1 MMHGRGKSD
10 FAIVAV
16 KPANKAEQSA
26 AELVE
31 QRAETK
37 GNANQQSA
45 CRTQSRVSVSQ
56 ALERIRQAFAV
67 MTRGKSR
74 MRESCMY
81 GSARGAPSNG
91 RPYRDRRDFITL
103 LGGAAVAWPLA
114 AHAQQ
119 QRLPVI
125 GFVNSSSPHLYVPFI
140 RAWQQG
146 LGETGYAEGR
156 NVAVEYRWAMGH
168 YDRLPALVTELAGLP
183 VAVLAATSGP
193 AALAAKAANTTVP
206 TVFTMAA
213 DPVELGLVAS
223 LARPGANITGV
234 TQMTTEVGPK
244 RLELMHELL
253 PAAATVALLVN
264 PNNSV
269 IAETEQ
275 RNLRATARTLGR
287 HLIVLNAGSEHDLDK
302 VFASLVELRA
312 GGLLIST
319 DPFFFGQSARLADLA
334 QRHAMPT
341 LSVDREFVAAG
352 GLISYGGDVA
362 HSYRLA
368 GVYTGRILKGDK
380 PADLPVQQSTKVEL
394 HINLKTAKAL
404 GLTVPLPLLG
414 RADGVIE

>member
-1 MMHGRGKSD
+1 MKR
-10 FAIVAV
+10 
-16 KPANKAEQSA
+16 
-26 AELVE
+26 
-31 QRAETK
+31 
-37 GNANQQSA
+37 
-45 CRTQSRVSVSQ
+45 
-56 ALERIRQAFAV
+56 
-67 MTRGKSR
+67 
-74 MRESCMY
+74 RE
-81 GSARGAPSNG
+81 
-91 RPYRDRRDFITL
+91 FITL
-103 LGGAAVAWPLA
+103 LGGGAAWPLA
-114 AHAQQ
+114 ARAQQ
-119 QRLPVI
+119 VPMPVI
-125 GFVNSSSPHLYVPFI
+125 GFLNSGAPAEWAPLVVTFKD
-140 RAWQQG
+140 G
-146 LGETGYAEGR
+146 LNELGFVEGR

-287 HLIVLNAGSEHDLDK
+287 QLIVLNAGSEHDLDK